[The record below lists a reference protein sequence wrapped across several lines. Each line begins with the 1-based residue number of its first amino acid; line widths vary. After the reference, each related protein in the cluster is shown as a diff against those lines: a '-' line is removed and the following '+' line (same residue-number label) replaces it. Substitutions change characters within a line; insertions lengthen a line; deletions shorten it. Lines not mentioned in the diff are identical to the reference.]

1 MKIMPLSVTHLL
13 AQDEDVPVE
22 VRGALAD
29 GRFRDAGLLLM
40 EQFELSCEE
49 AASLVSARVCEDC

>member
-1 MKIMPLSVTHLL
+1 MNIMSLSVTHLL
-13 AQDEDVPVE
+13 AQDQDVPDE

-29 GRFRDAGLLLM
+29 GRLEEAGRLLM

-49 AASLVSARVCEDC
+49 AASLVSARVCED